1 MALHRQKFTYEVT
14 NVTLGWEKRSGRR
27 IPVNCSVQITLQ
39 DGSELLGLAHDLSV
53 DGILFDC
60 PVPLAAAEEAEIK
73 LLPPEG
79 SFVTPLTAAIQVI
92 RCDPTDLPHRF
103 MIAAALRATK

>member
-1 MALHRQKFTYEVT
+1 MA
-14 NVTLGWEKRSGRR
+14 LGWEKRSGRR
-27 IPVNCSVQITLQ
+27 IPVNCPVQIMLK
-39 DGSELLGLAHDLSV
+39 DGRELLGLTHDLSV

-60 PVPLAAAEEAEIK
+60 PVPLAAAEEADIK

-79 SFVTPLTAAIQVI
+79 SFIAPLNAVIQVI
-92 RCDPTDLPHRF
+92 RCDPTDSPHRF

>member
-1 MALHRQKFTYEVT
+1 M
-14 NVTLGWEKRSGRR
+14 TLGWEKRSGRR
-27 IPVNCSVQITLQ
+27 IPVNCSVQISLQ
-39 DGSELLGLAHDLSV
+39 DGRELLGLAHDLSV

>member
-1 MALHRQKFTYEVT
+1 M
-14 NVTLGWEKRSGRR
+14 TLGWEKRSGRR
-27 IPVNCSVQITLQ
+27 IPVNCPMQIMLK
-39 DGSELLGLAHDLSV
+39 DGRELLGLTHDLSV

-60 PVPLAAAEEAEIK
+60 PVPLAVAEEADIK

-79 SFVTPLTAAIQVI
+79 SFITALDAVIQVI
-92 RCDPTDLPHRF
+92 RCDPTDSPHRF